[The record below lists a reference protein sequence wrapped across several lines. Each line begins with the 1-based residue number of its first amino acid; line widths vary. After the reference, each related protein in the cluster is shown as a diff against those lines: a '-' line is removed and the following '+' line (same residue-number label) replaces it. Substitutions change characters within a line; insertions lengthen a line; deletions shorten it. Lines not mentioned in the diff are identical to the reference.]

1 MAGAKRALCVGINK
15 FKNFPENNL
24 NGCVNDARDMASILQ
39 GFFGFKK
46 ADILL
51 LLDSQ
56 ATKANILKQLKAL
69 VDSAVKGQLTHLVF
83 SLSSHGTQVPDRSGD
98 EPDRADEAFCPH
110 DLAAKGDQWDPA
122 RIITDDEL
130 RALFSRVPRD
140 VVLEVFLDTCHSGTG
155 LKVIDLLPGRRPRY
169 IPPPSP
175 AAFRAVEGLRMR
187 GSAATVVDA
196 GRPENI
202 LWAACKPDQTSADA
216 SIAGGWHGAFTWF
229 LCKAVR
235 ASGNAPAR
243 EVVLKRVRE
252 GLKAGDY
259 TQSPQLECKAAQR
272 KKPLMS

>member
-1 MAGAKRALCVGINK
+1 MAGRRRALCVGINK

-39 GFFGFKK
+39 GFFGFRK
-46 ADILL
+46 ADIAL

-56 ATKANILKQLKAL
+56 ATKTNILRGLKAL

-83 SLSSHGTQVPDRSGD
+83 SLSSHGTQVPDLSGD

-110 DLAAKGDQWDPA
+110 DLATKGEQWDPA
-122 RIITDDEL
+122 RIIIDDEF
-130 RALFSRVPRD
+130 RDLFSRVPRD

-175 AAFRAVEGLRMR
+175 AAFRAVEGLKMK
-187 GSAATVVDA
+187 GAAASVVDA

-216 SIAGGWHGAFTWF
+216 RIEGGWHGAFTWF
-229 LCKAVR
+229 LCKTIR
-235 ASGNAPAR
+235 ASGSDLAR
-243 EVVLKRVRE
+243 DAILKRVRQD
-252 GLKAGDY
+252 LKSGEY
-259 TQSPQLECKAAQR
+259 TQSPQLECKAALR
-272 KKPLMS
+272 KKPLLA